1 MNCEFLIKSAL
12 LLAILYGGFAL
23 LLSRETFHRFNR
35 LALLSVMVMSLVLPA
50 IQIKAPSQLPLWGS
64 AVNAQESAIEL
75 WDSFFETKEDLT
87 PNPSP
92 MDEENSL
99 ITENEQIIPFESDNK
114 AKSEKALHQRGSWEG
129 ALYLAGLF
137 ASIGFFLFQLFRF
150 WRDTKG
156 GTSTRDEEGNT
167 IVIRGGEF
175 APYSF
180 LHYIIISV
188 SDYERL
194 RKPILA
200 HEQAHI
206 RLGHSWDLLLL
217 EAVKA
222 VQWFNPFVYLL
233 GRDLKAVHEYE
244 ADNAVLN
251 QGIDAKTY
259 QLLLVTKAVGNRLQ
273 TLGNNLSHHSLK
285 KRIKMM
291 HKKTSNRWMMT
302 KGIVLPALMAFAV
315 VAFAKP
321 KAEEV
326 PATEKENVLPTND
339 KTPID
344 PKDALIRISND
355 GDLFFVNMPVGTQ
368 VENKTTGS
376 NESYIVEQPI
386 KCHQFYDSKT
396 ATVKLDGEVVDVKSL
411 QEIPCSTLKKVE
423 ILSPGR
429 ELNLIT
435 TPDKGTPSEPI
446 TEKADDDKIYNI
458 VDEEASYPGGF
469 EALFKWLNDH
479 LKYPEECKAK
489 NIQGRVTIQLV
500 IKKDGSISY
509 IKALKSPNALL
520 SKEAIR
526 VVKAMPKWSP
536 AKVKGKV
543 VRSYFR
549 LPINFRIPDTEKKV
563 TITGQGKPSGEVT
576 TITGQ
581 GKPSGEGPRVIGPT
595 GQVIN
600 DDDHIFSEPET
611 SAEFPGGL
619 EAMYKWIKD
628 QLKYPEEC
636 KAKNIQGRVTTQFV
650 VDIDGSITDIKVLKS
665 PDDLLSQE
673 AIRIVKAM
681 PKWKPATSDGKNPAR
696 SYFRFPLNFR
706 LPPAQTEQNPKN

>member
-114 AKSEKALHQRGSWEG
+114 AKSEKALPQRGSWEG
-129 ALYLAGLF
+129 ALYLAGVF

-150 WRDTKG
+150 WSDTKG

-302 KGIVLPALMAFAV
+302 KGIVLPALMALAV

-321 KAEEV
+321 KVEET
-326 PATEKENVLPTND
+326 PATKNEN
-339 KTPID
+339 
-344 PKDALIRISND
+344 
-355 GDLFFVNMPVGTQ
+355 
-368 VENKTTGS
+368 
-376 NESYIVEQPI
+376 
-386 KCHQFYDSKT
+386 
-396 ATVKLDGEVVDVKSL
+396 
-411 QEIPCSTLKKVE
+411 
-423 ILSPGR
+423 
-429 ELNLIT
+429 T
-435 TPDKGTPSEPI
+435 TPVVAETTEPI
-446 TEKADDDKIYNI
+446 MAETITPTEVKPEVSLPANNDSIYNI
-458 VDEEASYPGGF
+458 VEEKAQFPGGDM
-469 EALFKWLNDH
+469 AMYKWIGYH
-479 LKYPEECKAK
+479 LKYPEECRAK
-489 NIQGRVTIQLV
+489 SIQGRVTIQFV
-500 IKKDGSISY
+500 VNKDGSISE
-509 IKALKSPNALL
+509 IKTLRSPNPLL

-595 GQVIN
+595 GQVV
-600 DDDHIFSEPET
+600 DDDIFNDPET

-619 EAMYKWIKD
+619 EAMYKWIAD

-636 KAKNIQGRVTTQFV
+636 IAKNIQGRVTTQFV

-673 AIRIVKAM
+673 AIRVVKAM
-681 PKWKPATSDGKNPAR
+681 PKWKPATYDSKPVR
-696 SYFRFPLNFR
+696 SNLRIPLNFR

>member
-1 MNCEFLIKSAL
+1 MIIYIIKSAL
-12 LLAILYGGFAL
+12 LLALLYGGFAL

-35 LALLSVMVMSLVLPA
+35 LALLTTMIASLVLPA

-114 AKSEKALHQRGSWEG
+114 AKSEKALPQRGSWEG

-156 GTSTRDEEGNT
+156 GTSTHDEEGNT

-175 APYSF
+175 PPYSF

-217 EAVKA
+217 EVVKA
-222 VQWFNPFVYLL
+222 LQWFNPFVYLL
-233 GRDLKAVHEYE
+233 GRDLKAIHEYE

-291 HKKTSNRWMMT
+291 HKTNSNRWMMT
-302 KGIVLPALMAFAV
+302 KAVVLPVLMALAV

-321 KAEEV
+321 KVESIPVTEES
-326 PATEKENVLPTND
+326 TEPTIAN
-339 KTPID
+339 
-344 PKDALIRISND
+344 
-355 GDLFFVNMPVGTQ
+355 
-368 VENKTTGS
+368 
-376 NESYIVEQPI
+376 
-386 KCHQFYDSKT
+386 
-396 ATVKLDGEVVDVKSL
+396 
-411 QEIPCSTLKKVE
+411 
-423 ILSPGR
+423 
-429 ELNLIT
+429 IT
-435 TPDKGTPSEPI
+435 TPPEVN
-446 TEKADDDKIYNI
+446 TEVSLPANNDSIYVKVEKDAVFSGGEDAMYKWIANNI
-458 VDEEASYPGGF
+458 
-469 EALFKWLNDH
+469 
-479 LKYPEECKAK
+479 KYPEECKAK
-489 NIQGRVTIQLV
+489 DIQGRVYVQFV
-500 IKKDGSISY
+500 VNKDGSLSDAKILRSPD
-509 IKALKSPNALL
+509 KALSQ
-520 SKEAIR
+520 EVVR
-526 VVKAMPKWSP
+526 VVKAMPKWKP
-536 AKVKGKV
+536 AQNKGKV

-549 LPINFRIPDTEKKV
+549 LPIIFKLPGTQKTE
-563 TITGQGKPSGEVT
+563 TITGQEKGPKPKMIVMAKPTGKPIEET
-576 TITGQ
+576 ADNEIYD
-581 GKPSGEGPRVIGPT
+581 K
-595 GQVIN
+595 
-600 DDDHIFSEPET
+600 PET
-611 SAEFPGGL
+611 EAEFPGGL
-619 EAMYKWIKD
+619 EAEFKWIAD
-628 QLKYPEEC
+628 HLKYPEEC
-636 KAKNIQGRVTTQFV
+636 KAKEIQGKVIIQFV
-650 VDIDGSITDIKVLKS
+650 VNEDGSLSDAKILRS
-665 PDDLLSQE
+665 PDNALSQE
-673 AIRIVKAM
+673 AIRVVKAM
-681 PKWKPATSDGKNPAR
+681 PKWKPAKQGEKAVR
-696 SYFRFPLNFR
+696 SYFRLPIVFK
-706 LPPAQTEQNPKN
+706 LPPAQTEQKPKE

>member
-50 IQIKAPSQLPLWGS
+50 IHIKAPSQLPLWGS

-75 WDSFFETKEDLT
+75 WDNFFETKEDLT

-114 AKSEKALHQRGSWEG
+114 AKSEKALPQRGSWEG
-129 ALYLAGLF
+129 ALYLAGVF

-217 EAVKA
+217 EAMKA

-302 KGIVLPALMAFAV
+302 KAVVLPALMALAV

-326 PATEKENVLPTND
+326 PATEKENVLPADD

-344 PKDALIRISND
+344 PKDALILISDD

-368 VENKTTGS
+368 VENKTAGS
-376 NESYIVEQPI
+376 NESYIVEKPI
-386 KCHQFYDSKT
+386 KCHQFYYTKT
-396 ATVKLDGEVVDVKSL
+396 ATVKLNGEVVDIKSL
-411 QEIPCSTLKKVE
+411 QEKSCSTLKKVE

-446 TEKADDDKIYNI
+446 TEKADDDKIYEK
-458 VDEEASYPGGF
+458 VE
-469 EALFKWLNDH
+469 
-479 LKYPEECKAK
+479 
-489 NIQGRVTIQLV
+489 
-500 IKKDGSISY
+500 
-509 IKALKSPNALL
+509 
-520 SKEAIR
+520 KE
-526 VVKAMPKWSP
+526 
-536 AKVKGKV
+536 
-543 VRSYFR
+543 
-549 LPINFRIPDTEKKV
+549 
-563 TITGQGKPSGEVT
+563 
-576 TITGQ
+576 
-581 GKPSGEGPRVIGPT
+581 
-595 GQVIN
+595 
-600 DDDHIFSEPET
+600 
-611 SAEFPGGL
+611 AEFPGGL
-619 EAMYKWIKD
+619 EAMYKWIGYHLKYPEECRAKSIQGRVTIQFVVNKD
-628 QLKYPEEC
+628 GSISEIKTLRSPNPLLSKEGIRIVNAMPKWKPAQNKGKVVASYFRLPINFRLAGTQKTETITEQGTQIKPVVLTAVSKPTGKPVEETADDGIFDEPETKAEFPSGDMAMYKWIADNLKYPEEC
-636 KAKNIQGRVTTQFV
+636 KAKGIQGRVTIQFV
-650 VDIDGSITDIKVLKS
+650 VNKDGSISEIKTLRS
-665 PDDLLSQE
+665 PNPLLSDE
-673 AIRIVKAM
+673 AIRVVSAM
-681 PKWKPATSDGKNPAR
+681 PKWKPATQMDKPVRCNYRLPIT
-696 SYFRFPLNFR
+696 FR

>member
-1 MNCEFLIKSAL
+1 MIIYIIKSAL
-12 LLAILYGGFAL
+12 LLALLYGGFAL

-35 LALLSVMVMSLVLPA
+35 LALLTTMIASLVLPA

-114 AKSEKALHQRGSWEG
+114 AKSEKALPQRGSWEG

-217 EAVKA
+217 EVVKA
-222 VQWFNPFVYLL
+222 IQWFNPFVYLL
-233 GRDLKAVHEYE
+233 GRDLKAIHEYE

-291 HKKTSNRWMMT
+291 HKTNSNRWMMT
-302 KGIVLPALMAFAV
+302 KAVVLPALMALAV

-321 KAEEV
+321 KVESIPVTEES
-326 PATEKENVLPTND
+326 TEPTIAN
-339 KTPID
+339 
-344 PKDALIRISND
+344 
-355 GDLFFVNMPVGTQ
+355 
-368 VENKTTGS
+368 
-376 NESYIVEQPI
+376 
-386 KCHQFYDSKT
+386 
-396 ATVKLDGEVVDVKSL
+396 
-411 QEIPCSTLKKVE
+411 
-423 ILSPGR
+423 
-429 ELNLIT
+429 IT
-435 TPDKGTPSEPI
+435 TPPEVN
-446 TEKADDDKIYNI
+446 TEVSLPANNDSIYVKVEKDAVFPGGEAAMYKWI
-458 VDEEASYPGGF
+458 VDNLKYPEECKAKGIQGRVYVQFVVNEDGSLSDAKILRSPDKALSQEAIRVVKAMPKWKPAQNKGKVVRSYFRLPFSFKLPGTQKTETITGQEKGPKPKITVMAKPTGKPIEETADNEIYEKPETEAEFPDGF
-469 EALFKWLNDH
+469 EAMFKWIADH

-489 NIQGRVTIQLV
+489 EIQGNV
-500 IKKDGSISY
+500 II
-509 IKALKSPNALL
+509 
-520 SKEAIR
+520 
-526 VVKAMPKWSP
+526 
-536 AKVKGKV
+536 
-543 VRSYFR
+543 
-549 LPINFRIPDTEKKV
+549 
-563 TITGQGKPSGEVT
+563 
-576 TITGQ
+576 
-581 GKPSGEGPRVIGPT
+581 
-595 GQVIN
+595 
-600 DDDHIFSEPET
+600 
-611 SAEFPGGL
+611 
-619 EAMYKWIKD
+619 
-628 QLKYPEEC
+628 
-636 KAKNIQGRVTTQFV
+636 QFV
-650 VDIDGSITDIKVLKS
+650 VNEDGSLSDAKILRS
-665 PDDLLSQE
+665 PDKALSQE
-673 AIRIVKAM
+673 AVRVVKAM
-681 PKWKPATSDGKNPAR
+681 PKWKPAKDKGKVVR
-696 SYFRFPLNFR
+696 SHFRLPIVFK
-706 LPPAQTEQNPKN
+706 LPPAQTEQKPKE

>member
-1 MNCEFLIKSAL
+1 MIIYIIKSAL
-12 LLAILYGGFAL
+12 LLALLYGGFAL

-35 LALLSVMVMSLVLPA
+35 LALLTTMIASLVLPA

-114 AKSEKALHQRGSWEG
+114 AKSEKALPQRGSWEG

-156 GTSTRDEEGNT
+156 GTSTHDEEGNT

-217 EAVKA
+217 EVVKA
-222 VQWFNPFVYLL
+222 IQWFNPFVYLL
-233 GRDLKAVHEYE
+233 GRDLKAIHEYE

-291 HKKTSNRWMMT
+291 HKTNSNRWMMT
-302 KGIVLPALMAFAV
+302 KAVVLPALMALAV

-321 KAEEV
+321 KVESIPVTEES
-326 PATEKENVLPTND
+326 TEPTIAN
-339 KTPID
+339 
-344 PKDALIRISND
+344 
-355 GDLFFVNMPVGTQ
+355 
-368 VENKTTGS
+368 
-376 NESYIVEQPI
+376 
-386 KCHQFYDSKT
+386 
-396 ATVKLDGEVVDVKSL
+396 
-411 QEIPCSTLKKVE
+411 
-423 ILSPGR
+423 
-429 ELNLIT
+429 IT
-435 TPDKGTPSEPI
+435 TPPEVN
-446 TEKADDDKIYNI
+446 TEVSLPANNDSIY
-458 VDEEASYPGGF
+458 VKVEKDAVFPGG
-469 EALFKWLNDH
+469 EAAMFKWIADRI
-479 LKYPEECKAK
+479 KYPEECKA
-489 NIQGRVTIQLV
+489 NGIQGRVYVQFV
-500 IKKDGSISY
+500 VNEDGSLSDAKILRSPD
-509 IKALKSPNALL
+509 KALSQ
-520 SKEAIR
+520 EAIR
-526 VVKAMPKWSP
+526 VVKAMPKWKP
-536 AKVKGKV
+536 AKQGEKA

-549 LPINFRIPDTEKKV
+549 LPFSFKLPGTQKTE
-563 TITGQGKPSGEVT
+563 TITGQEKGPKPKITVMAKPTGKPIEET
-576 TITGQ
+576 ADNEIYE
-581 GKPSGEGPRVIGPT
+581 K
-595 GQVIN
+595 
-600 DDDHIFSEPET
+600 PET
-611 SAEFPGGL
+611 EAEFPGSL
-619 EAMYKWIKD
+619 EAMFKWIAD
-628 QLKYPEEC
+628 HIKYPEEC
-636 KAKNIQGRVTTQFV
+636 KAKEIQGNVIIQFV
-650 VDIDGSITDIKVLKS
+650 VNEDGSLSDAKILRS
-665 PDDLLSQE
+665 PDKALSQE
-673 AIRIVKAM
+673 AVRVVKAM
-681 PKWKPATSDGKNPAR
+681 PKWKPAKDKGKVVR
-696 SYFRFPLNFR
+696 SHFRLPIVFK
-706 LPPAQTEQNPKN
+706 LPPAQTEQKPKE